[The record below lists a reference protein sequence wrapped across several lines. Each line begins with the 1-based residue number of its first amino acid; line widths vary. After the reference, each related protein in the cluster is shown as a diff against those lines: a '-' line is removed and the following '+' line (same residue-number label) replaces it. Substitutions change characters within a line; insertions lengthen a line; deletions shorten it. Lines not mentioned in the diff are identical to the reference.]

1 MSEQVRFGVQ
11 GMTCAACVGR
21 VERTLKKLSGVESA
35 TVNLA
40 TEQAVVTFDP
50 AAADVVA
57 MMDAVNDAGY
67 EAVDLGEDAAEG
79 NDARDREQ
87 AELKRL
93 IGVSGFLTVPLVV
106 IAMAPMAWPA
116 LGDAMGRLLPATAWH
131 WLELLLATPVQ
142 FYSGR
147 RFYRQ
152 GWAEIR
158 HLNPGMS
165 TLVMMG
171 SSAAYFYSLLA
182 ILAPGLFPPGTANL
196 YFEASATIITLILAG
211 KYLEARAKGRT
222 SAAIRKL
229 VELQPRSARVA
240 RNGEVLEIPI
250 ADVVRDDEVRVRPGE
265 RIPVDGVVIDGDSY
279 VDASMVTGEPMPVEV
294 SAGAEVVGGTIN
306 KTGTFTFRATRVGAD
321 TVLARII
328 GMVEEAQA
336 GKPPIQQLADRIA
349 GVFVPAVILVAAI
362 TFAIWLWVGP
372 PPTLNY
378 AFVAAVSVLV
388 IACPCAMGLAT
399 PTAIMVGTGKGA
411 EMGTL
416 FRQGTALE
424 TLARVDT
431 VVLDK
436 TGTLTRGRPELT
448 DLQVIEGDQETV
460 LALVA
465 AAEMS
470 SEHPVAG
477 AIVAAAKEQGVD
489 MPVVESFNA
498 VPGFGIEAVV
508 DGRKVQVGADRYME
522 QLGYEPGAL
531 TEAAG
536 ELADQGK
543 TPIYAA
549 VDGQVAAVL
558 AVADPL
564 KDGSRE
570 AIDALHELGVGVALV
585 TGDNRRTAAA
595 VAAQVGIEKVMAEVL
610 PEDKA
615 GEVKRLQSENHRVAF
630 VGDGINDAPALAQ
643 ADVGVAIGTGTDIAI
658 EAGDVILM
666 SGDLR
671 GIVNAMQLSRRT
683 LSTIRNNFIWAY
695 AYNVALIPVAAGVL
709 FPLLE
714 VLLSPMLAAA
724 AMSVSS
730 VFVVTNSLRL
740 RGFQPS
746 IQTAA

>member
-21 VERTLKKLSGVESA
+21 VERTLKKQPGVEAA

-40 TEQAVVTFDP
+40 TEQAVVSFDP
-50 AAADVVA
+50 AAIDVHA
-57 MMDAVNDAGY
+57 MKTAVHDAGY
-67 EAVDLGEDAAEG
+67 EAVDLDETIDG
-79 NDARDREQ
+79 DARELEQ
-87 AELKRL
+87 DKLRR
-93 IGVSGFLTVPLVV
+93 VV
-106 IAMAPMAWPA
+106 ILSALCTAPLIAIAMGPMLWPA
-116 LGDAMGRLLPATAWH
+116 LGGAMKTVLPATAWH

-142 FYSGR
+142 FYMGR

-171 SSAAYFYSLLA
+171 SSAAYFYSVLA
-182 ILAPGLFPPGTANL
+182 ILAPGLFPAGTANL

-229 VELQPRSARVA
+229 MELQPETAAVERD
-240 RNGEVLEIPI
+240 GEFIEVPI
-250 ADVVRDDEVRVRPGE
+250 AEVVGGDCIRVRPGE
-265 RIPVDGVVIDGDSY
+265 RIPVDGLVLDGSSY
-279 VDASMVTGEPMPVEV
+279 VDVSMVTGEPIPVEV
-294 SAGAEVVGGTIN
+294 ISGSEVVGGTIN
-306 KTGTFTFRATRVGAD
+306 KNGTFTFRATRVGAD

-328 GMVEEAQA
+328 NMVEEAQA

-362 TFAIWLWVGP
+362 TFGVWSWIGP
-372 PPTLNY
+372 APALNY

-431 VVLDK
+431 VALDK
-436 TGTLTRGRPELT
+436 TGTLTRGEPELT
-448 DLQVIEGDQETV
+448 DLHVEGGDEESV
-460 LALVA
+460 LVLVAAAEDNSEHPVARALVA
-465 AAEMS
+465 AARTRDLQL
-470 SEHPVAG
+470 PRT
-477 AIVAAAKEQGVD
+477 
-489 MPVVESFNA
+489 ESFEA
-498 VPGFGIEAVV
+498 LPGFGLSAVV
-508 DGRKVQVGADRYME
+508 DGRKVEVGADRYMAR
-522 QLGYEPGAL
+522 LGHGL
-531 TEAAG
+531 SVFAARAQQ
-536 ELADQGK
+536 LADAGK
-543 TPIYAA
+543 TPLYAA
-549 VDGQVAAVL
+549 IDGQAVAML
-558 AVADPL
+558 AVSDPL
-564 KDGSRE
+564 KEGSRA
-570 AIDALHELGVGVALV
+570 AIDALHDLGLRVAMV
-585 TGDNRRTAAA
+585 TGDNKRTAQAIA
-595 VAAQVGIEKVMAEVL
+595 NQAGIDTVLAEVL
-610 PEDKA
+610 PEQKA
-615 GEVKRLQSENHRVAF
+615 GEVKRLQSDGRRVAF

-643 ADVGVAIGTGTDIAI
+643 SDVGVAIGTGTDIAI

-671 GIVNAMQLSRRT
+671 GIVNAIALSRRT
-683 LSTIRNNFIWAY
+683 LRTIRNNFIWAY

-709 FPLLE
+709 FPFVG

-740 RGFQPS
+740 RGFEPVLRVANS
-746 IQTAA
+746 

>member
-21 VERTLKKLSGVESA
+21 VERTLKKQPGVEAA

-50 AAADVVA
+50 AAIDVPA
-57 MMDAVNDAGY
+57 MKAAVHDAGY
-67 EAVDLGEDAAEG
+67 EAVDLDETIDG
-79 NDARDREQ
+79 DARELEQ
-87 AELKRL
+87 DKLRR
-93 IGVSGFLTVPLVV
+93 VV
-106 IAMAPMAWPA
+106 ILSALCTAPLIAIAMGPMLWPA
-116 LGDAMGRLLPATAWH
+116 LGGAMKALLPATAWH

-142 FYSGR
+142 FYMGR

-171 SSAAYFYSLLA
+171 SSAAYFYSVLA
-182 ILAPGLFPPGTANL
+182 ILAPGLFPAGTANL

-229 VELQPRSARVA
+229 MELQPETAAVERD
-240 RNGEVLEIPI
+240 GEFIEVPI
-250 ADVVRDDEVRVRPGE
+250 AEVVGGDCIRVRPGE
-265 RIPVDGVVIDGDSY
+265 RIPVDGLVLDGSSY
-279 VDASMVTGEPMPVEV
+279 VDVSMVTGEPIPVEV
-294 SAGAEVVGGTIN
+294 ISGSEIVGGTIN
-306 KTGTFTFRATRVGAD
+306 KNGTFTFRATRVGAD

-328 GMVEEAQA
+328 NMVEEAQA

-349 GVFVPAVILVAAI
+349 GVFVPAVIL
-362 TFAIWLWVGP
+362 
-372 PPTLNY
+372 
-378 AFVAAVSVLV
+378 VAAVSVLV

-431 VVLDK
+431 VALDK
-436 TGTLTRGRPELT
+436 TGTLTRGEPELT
-448 DLQVIEGDQETV
+448 DLHVEGGDEESV
-460 LALVA
+460 LVLVA
-465 AAEMS
+465 AAEDN
-470 SEHPVAG
+470 SEHPVAR
-477 AIVAAAKEQGVD
+477 AMVAAARTRGLEL
-489 MPVVESFNA
+489 PRTESFEA
-498 VPGFGIEAVV
+498 VPGFGLSAVV
-508 DGRKVQVGADRYME
+508 DGRKVEVGADRYMAR
-522 QLGYEPGAL
+522 LGYGL
-531 TEAAG
+531 DVFAARAQQ
-536 ELADQGK
+536 LADEGK
-543 TPIYAA
+543 TPLYAA
-549 VDGQVAAVL
+549 IDGQAVAML
-558 AVADPL
+558 AVSDPL
-564 KDGSRE
+564 KDGSRA
-570 AIDALHELGVGVALV
+570 AIDALHDLGLQVAMV
-585 TGDNRRTAAA
+585 TGDNERTAQAISSQA
-595 VAAQVGIEKVMAEVL
+595 GIDTVLAEVL
-610 PEDKA
+610 PEQKA
-615 GEVKRLQSENHRVAF
+615 GEVKRLQSDGRRVAF

-643 ADVGVAIGTGTDIAI
+643 SDVGVAIGTGTDIAI

-671 GIVNAMQLSRRT
+671 GIVNAIALSRRT
-683 LSTIRNNFIWAY
+683 LRTIRNNFIWAY

-709 FPLLE
+709 FPFVG

-740 RGFQPS
+740 RGFEPVLRVANS
-746 IQTAA
+746 